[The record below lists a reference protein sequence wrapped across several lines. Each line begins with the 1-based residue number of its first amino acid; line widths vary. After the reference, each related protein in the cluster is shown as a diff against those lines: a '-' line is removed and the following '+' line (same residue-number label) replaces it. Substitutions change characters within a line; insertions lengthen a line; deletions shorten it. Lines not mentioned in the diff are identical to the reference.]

1 MTRSVESRQDTI
13 EITNT
18 YFTGTPSHNI
28 QQQVK
33 ELSGLVTQLKFLF
46 HKTLTEDRGLHL
58 IG

>member
-1 MTRSVESRQDTI
+1 MESRQDTI

-18 YFTGTPSHNI
+18 YFTGTPGHNI

-33 ELSGLVTQLKFLF
+33 ELSGLVTQRKFLF